1 MGAGLGSVSAGKTV
15 YLVIRFTGEITKDD
29 ADGLNEKL
37 NQLLKD
43 LHEGVGGGTGKVSAN
58 NAVEVTSKF

>member
-1 MGAGLGSVSAGKTV
+1 MGSVSAGKTV
-15 YLVIRFTGEITKDD
+15 YLVIRFTGEITKND
-29 ADGLNEKL
+29 ADALNEKL

-43 LHEGVGGGTGKVSAN
+43 LHENGEGSGTGKVSAN